1 MRKICKL
8 FFFVS
13 SLIILAS
20 CDGDVINA
28 GASTLDETDDIRVL
42 SDTFPLTSS
51 LEACS
56 AISLTPDSFL
66 LGECETHFGNLR
78 ADILT
83 QLACPEGF
91 EYPSI
96 ETAVIDSVCL
106 YLYYRTWYG
115 DGKSPLG
122 ITVYEM
128 DKSTLPSSILNLDS
142 LKLDDYC
149 SMDAKSKVISSSHVI
164 IPAIRTDSAYL
175 SASQTYISCVR
186 MRLTDDFAKRFFQ
199 ARDFSSQEAFNNQFK
214 GLYIRTDF
222 GGSSVLYISD
232 IVMTAYY
239 HFTMARPGVEDS
251 VIYDAKAFY
260 ANEEVRQV
268 NRYVYPDREAILQD
282 YNNAPSAA
290 DTSYIV
296 SPANIYTQL
305 SVDWSSIHQQISDRC
320 STDDYRIYVNKA
332 NLTVDVIYS
341 DSITDRPRDNWETPA
356 TYMMLIKKEN
366 FKDFFAKNE
375 TPTDTTAIVATLT
388 ATADSL
394 SNISYTYTYDL
405 SDMLTQ
411 QLHSDNQVETLDF
424 MLVPVSVTTN
434 TSTGSVT
441 SVKQSQTISATRI
454 RSANNPDY
462 PMDIELVYSGFSKKY

>member
-1 MRKICKL
+1 
-8 FFFVS
+8 
-13 SLIILAS
+13 
-20 CDGDVINA
+20 
-28 GASTLDETDDIRVL
+28 
-42 SDTFPLTSS
+42 
-51 LEACS
+51 
-56 AISLTPDSFL
+56 
-66 LGECETHFGNLR
+66 
-78 ADILT
+78 
-83 QLACPEGF
+83 
-91 EYPSI
+91 
-96 ETAVIDSVCL
+96 
-106 YLYYRTWYG
+106 
-115 DGKSPLG
+115 
-122 ITVYEM
+122 
-128 DKSTLPSSILNLDS
+128 
-142 LKLDDYC
+142 
-149 SMDAKSKVISSSHVI
+149 
-164 IPAIRTDSAYL
+164 
-175 SASQTYISCVR
+175 
-186 MRLTDDFAKRFFQ
+186 
-199 ARDFSSQEAFNNQFK
+199 
-214 GLYIRTDF
+214 
-222 GGSSVLYISD
+222 
-232 IVMTAYY
+232 
-239 HFTMARPGVEDS
+239 MARPGVEDS